1 MDDQLGDVP
10 GYDPGFLRVR
20 LDLPAPGVPTVLLDY
35 VHFSVRQLP
44 ARRLAAIVGV
54 NINGP
59 ELRPLVREGRWHLDV
74 RIPQDQQAGADL
86 YRNNSLDRGHLV
98 RRLDP
103 VWGAEETARTANQ
116 DTFTYTNAAPQ
127 VADFNQGKDLWL
139 GLEDHVLDH
148 ADAFDARISVFT
160 GPVFRDDDPL
170 YRGVRIPRKFWKI
183 AAWTNDGKLGAA
195 GFVLDQSP
203 MLEPAELEV
212 TARAR
217 LLAGEPP
224 PLGPY
229 RTFQVGIELIANATG
244 LELRTLTEADRL
256 RPGGGPEGGTGKG
269 GRGSGGGSQPGP
281 GRAPQHIPLERPGQI
296 RL

>member
-1 MDDQLGDVP
+1 MTSLGDVP

-20 LDLPAPGVPTVLLDY
+20 LDLPAPGAPTVLLDY
-35 VHFSVRQLP
+35 IHFSVRQLP

-54 NINGP
+54 NISGR
-59 ELRPLVREGRWHLDV
+59 ELRQLAREGRWHLDV

-103 VWGAEETARTANQ
+103 VWGAEETARAANQ
-116 DTFTYTNAAPQ
+116 ETFTYTNAAPQ

-139 GLEDHVLDH
+139 GLEDYVLDH

-170 YRGVRIPRKFWKI
+170 YRGVWIPRKFWKI

-195 GFVLDQSP
+195 GFVLDQAP
-203 MLEPAELEV
+203 MLEPAELEE

-217 LLAGEPP
+217 NLVCSCPSLSEFADS
-224 PLGPY
+224 
-229 RTFQVGIELIANATG
+229 RDANM
-244 LELRTLTEADRL
+244 TE
-256 RPGGGPEGGTGKG
+256 
-269 GRGSGGGSQPGP
+269 
-281 GRAPQHIPLERPGQI
+281 
-296 RL
+296 